1 MQDLKL
7 MELNL
12 IEKLSGERF
21 SEDDHSFEFQAALG
35 YVISLRK
42 IKDARTKSFG
52 QHREAFESYMWDT
65 SVDELNAA
73 AKEAGFSDD
82 EEDLELKKD

>member
-12 IEKLSGERF
+12 IEKLSGEQF

-35 YVISLRK
+35 YVISIRDN
-42 IKDARTKSFG
+42 KDARTRSFG
-52 QHREAFESYMWDT
+52 LHREAFENYMWDT
-65 SVDELNAA
+65 SVDELNEA
-73 AKEAGFSDD
+73 AKQAGFSETED
-82 EEDLELKKD
+82 EETKKD

>member
-12 IEKLSGERF
+12 IEKLSGEQF

-35 YVISLRK
+35 YVISIRDNK
-42 IKDARTKSFG
+42 RFRSRQQPTQQQSIKSKR
-52 QHREAFESYMWDT
+52 
-65 SVDELNAA
+65 N
-73 AKEAGFSDD
+73 
-82 EEDLELKKD
+82 

>member
-35 YVISLRK
+35 YVISIRDN
-42 IKDARTKSFG
+42 KDARTRSFG
-52 QHREAFESYMWDT
+52 LHREAFETYMWDT
-65 SVDELNAA
+65 SVDELNEA
-73 AKEAGFSDD
+73 AKQAGFSDAED
-82 EEDLELKKD
+82 EETKKD